1 MEATNSKTPRQY
13 TEEAVWTGH
22 YHYLLQALAV
32 AMDTCL
38 VWRLAGTGKPFTADD
53 LLSFAKQQD
62 EQQPLEKNAFYMVS
76 REGAIGLAPGLE
88 YLVKWIFIPM
98 EKGKER
104 DRLLLELQQLME
116 QQRQEEEA
124 LKQAEEARKQ
134 AKEARKQAEAA
145 QKQEEAAPKQEAGPR
160 FCTNCGAP
168 LLSGSNFCGM
178 CGAKIRRDEQNH

>member
-104 DRLLLELQQLME
+104 DRLLLQLQQLME
-116 QQRQEEEA
+116 QQRQEEETLKQQEA
-124 LKQAEEARKQ
+124 QRQKEEAQRQKEEAQKQAEEAS
-134 AKEARKQAEAA
+134 
-145 QKQEEAAPKQEAGPR
+145 KQETSPR

-168 LLSGSNFCGM
+168 VFADAKFCGM
-178 CGAKIRRDEQNH
+178 CGAKIRRDEPND